1 MESHLNNC
9 ECNMKKRIV
18 STIATGILGLNVAVA
33 APQVSDIID
42 PIFETEQLP
51 NSYYVKEKNQNSM
64 YFANSK
70 IPNLSIEVS
79 FVKNNSRQFYEIVA
93 DFMYKLTHK
102 GDNINQCMNDPTY
115 KPFASY
121 QFLCVKN
128 QDSLQYVI
136 FTQFEDDNNQ
146 PSDFTR
152 IVSISSKTGDNAT
165 VEDLAAMINTANY
178 QLGFFENF
186 NIPQK
191 SVLKYASNVDYS
203 RIDLEGMQNLSL
215 QKENYWAAPQD
226 SSSLVQVTSTDI
238 TNQGMKFF
246 LKDGT
251 TNEKYIITYVLTTEK
266 KQKLTENTQKAI
278 NSIYHNCKHTVE
290 TEGADSARLSTK
302 CDEGAMGIL
311 IKDLNL
317 KKYEFDIYE
326 IVTAPEQLLKTLEE
340 NKGKFDQ
347 IQSYLY
353 KQFFDSE
360 MLNQKDN
367 VFAYIQDIENNLK
380 PEAGIAYPYNSSTAK
395 TIESEKAVQSKNKEK
410 NAPNDNRS
418 QSDKIKEDIENS
430 AMITTHSSSSSL
442 SLSDML
448 TYGGLA
454 SIALALIILFIF
466 RRRIKD
472 KVVPYMQQKAAEKEQ
487 FKQTGVVPGDSGG
500 ELIAEIE
507 AERIRREKERY
518 KQQKEAEKLAK
529 ELEERKKNET
539 EEERA
544 KRKASLDEFMQ
555 KSAIPGVV
563 ASSGEKE
570 QGDVVTETAQ
580 NQTVSETGDTS
591 DNTVTQISESEPDTT
606 PQNTPAPIKSPQ
618 QNTVS
623 EPVEESE
630 EEKERRRLKEEKIQR
645 EKECQ
650 SVKLK
655 GEDLLMKMKMKQK
668 QSSTSSSSETKS
680 EDQSPKEEAPKQE
693 ASVRSFKTSI
703 PPLKPLDSQESKP
716 KTIIEETKPD
726 EISATENTI
735 DENYDPSVENT
746 IIPAF
751 SNDDFVTPSE
761 SEPVALEESQ
771 PATGEHHKAK
781 NPFDALVT
789 KGDPSKYSS
798 FNKVNVGHTE
808 KAKDSDEFEIDLS
821 DENLNGMSEDSLF
834 GSNNDTV
841 QKYNESEEINLDI
854 NSNDEDNSFT
864 NLSSQSIFNDD
875 NMVQPTVDTKDDSF
889 EYIQTEDTK
898 STDGLEAVTVE
909 DDLSNYTGEMEA
921 SIQIDDFSGNSDS
934 FANSDSSS
942 TYLNEAVDSNDT
954 SYLNESVSAE
964 ESVQIADSN
973 NTVQTEPENKVED
986 TPQIKEEP
994 TRRKSTKRVRRFNM
1008 GSLSISLHDE

>member
-51 NSYYVKEKNQNSM
+51 NSYYVKEKNQHSM

-591 DNTVTQISESEPDTT
+591 DNTVTQISES
-606 PQNTPAPIKSPQ
+606 
-618 QNTVS
+618 
-623 EPVEESE
+623 
-630 EEKERRRLKEEKIQR
+630 
-645 EKECQ
+645 Q

-680 EDQSPKEEAPKQE
+680 EDQSPKEEAPKQD
-693 ASVRSFKTSI
+693 APVRSFKTSI

-761 SEPVALEESQ
+761 SEPVVLEESQ